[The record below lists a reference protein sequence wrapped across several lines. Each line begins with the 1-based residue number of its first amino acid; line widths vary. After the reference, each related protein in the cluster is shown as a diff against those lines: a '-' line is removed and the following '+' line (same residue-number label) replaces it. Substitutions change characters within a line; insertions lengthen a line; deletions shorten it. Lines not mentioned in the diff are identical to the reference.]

1 MSSSDSSPRDRIAEF
16 LAQPTMRRAIALSAF
31 LGLLIAFRKLLV
43 LLVFFIVFERLI
55 GWISSRVHTRFRLH
69 PKLAHGLTA
78 LGVLAVAGTLIALGV
93 LRLVHVTAGARD
105 SLPERIAKLRET
117 PLYQAAQEHFSEA
130 ADKLIAGAES
140 YASGALHLLNAAG
153 HVALYALIGFIL
165 AVVFLLERDEL
176 EHWYRSISPFSLRG
190 TVLRWFGYVAEAM
203 VVTVQFQIVVA
214 ACNAALTLPV
224 LLVVGIPHAA
234 SLGLMIFLSG
244 MVPVVGNF
252 VAGSI
257 LTVLAYQA
265 KGWLG
270 VILFS
275 ALTFVLH
282 KLESYYLNPRLA
294 QRHVRLPGFVL
305 IVSLIL
311 WEHLLGFAGLF
322 LSFPFL
328 FVAQRIAKDLPDESR
343 GLIPAESAKLVE
355 PPPDPLRT

>member
-1 MSSSDSSPRDRIAEF
+1 MSSSDRPRDRIAEF
-16 LAQPTMRRAIALSAF
+16 LAQPTMRRAIALGAF

-43 LLVFFIVFERLI
+43 LLVFFVVFERLI
-55 GWISSRVHTRFRLH
+55 DWISTRVHQRWKLH

-78 LGVLAVAGTLIALGV
+78 LGVLGVVGTLLALGV
-93 LRLVHVTAGARD
+93 LRVVHITAGARD
-105 SLPERIAKLRET
+105 PLIAQIAKIRESS
-117 PLYQAAQEHFSEA
+117 LYQAAQEHFSEA
-130 ADKLIAGAES
+130 ADKLVAGAEG
-140 YASGALHLLNAAG
+140 YATGALHLLNAAG
-153 HVALYALIGFIL
+153 HVVLFAVIGFIL

-176 EHWYRSISPFSLRG
+176 THWYRSISPLSLRG

-203 VVTVQFQIVVA
+203 LVTVQFQIVVA

-224 LLVVGIPHAA
+224 LLIVGIPHAA
-234 SLGLMIFLSG
+234 SLALMIFLSG

-252 VAGSI
+252 VAGAI

-265 KGWLG
+265 KGWIG

-343 GLIPAESAKLVE
+343 GLISAESAPLAV
-355 PPPDPLRT
+355 PPAGPLKT